1 MGVGTALLFKME
13 NSGWGFPEFSE
24 GGKRVE
30 KALALLD
37 RKYKQFWGA
46 GKWEDRSRTR
56 DLSTF
61 SGAVI
66 PLPLLLRL
74 RALS

>member
-1 MGVGTALLFKME
+1 MYQVWGKLLFKME

-37 RKYKQFWGA
+37 KKY
-46 GKWEDRSRTR
+46 R
-56 DLSTF
+56 DL
-61 SGAVI
+61 
-66 PLPLLLRL
+66 
-74 RALS
+74 

>member
-1 MGVGTALLFKME
+1 MWFKME

-37 RKYKQFWGA
+37 KKYRDLCGF
-46 GKWEDRSRTR
+46 GKWDDRSRTR
-56 DLSTF
+56 GLF
-61 SGAVI
+61 AE
-66 PLPLLLRL
+66 
-74 RALS
+74 

>member
-1 MGVGTALLFKME
+1 MKLDIGELLFKRE

-37 RKYKQFWGA
+37 KKYKDLRGW
-46 GKWEDRSRTR
+46 GKWDDGARTR
-56 DLSTF
+56 ELCWLSK
-61 SGAVI
+61 
-66 PLPLLLRL
+66 
-74 RALS
+74 